1 MPEKRVLGLDCRVYY
16 NDVDQVPAG
25 SGTIVAPNWV
35 HLDLVKDATLQLT
48 FEEADDTTRGSGG
61 IKTAAASLLVLA
73 VETKFVWRNGNIH
86 CKTLFDNA
94 NARKPMD
101 LLVLTGA
108 NTDADAVGYRG
119 DFGLFGFTRNEE
131 LANVVMIDLKFIPVL
146 SERSNQVAKAAGVA
160 PP

>member
-1 MPEKRVLGLDCRVYY
+1 MPEKRVLGLDCKVYY
-16 NDVDQVPAG
+16 NTIDQVPAG
-25 SGTIVAPNWV
+25 AGTIAVPVWV
-35 HLDLVKDATLQLT
+35 HLDLIKDATLQLT

-61 IKTAAASLLVLA
+61 IKTAAPSLLVLS

-101 LLVLTGA
+101 LLVLTGDKLDD
-108 NTDADAVGYRG
+108 DALGYRG

-146 SERSNQVAKAAGVA
+146 SERLNQVQKAAGDST
-160 PP
+160 P